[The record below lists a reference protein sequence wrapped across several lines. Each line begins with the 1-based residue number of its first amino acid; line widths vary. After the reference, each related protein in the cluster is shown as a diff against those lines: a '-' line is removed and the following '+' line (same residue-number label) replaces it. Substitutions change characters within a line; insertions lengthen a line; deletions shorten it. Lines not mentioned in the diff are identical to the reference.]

1 MRWRII
7 DPFAASS
14 STFLAHCCAALSGCA
29 ATTSEAV
36 FDRLQRVV
44 CRVGQTGHTAVDGSL
59 GYCSGHLLDQ
69 THIHRLGN
77 DVLATEL
84 QIHTSVGLHDV
95 IRHRLLGQLADGVH

>member
-1 MRWRII
+1 EPAAAAMRWRII

-14 STFLAHCCAALSGCA
+14 STSSVHCCEALSSF
-29 ATTSEAV
+29 ATPPSEAV
-36 FDRLQRVV
+36 CDRLQRIV

-77 DVLATEL
+77 DVLATEF
-84 QIHTSVGLHDV
+84 QIQPAVGLHDI
-95 IRHRLLGQLADGVH
+95 IRHRLLG